1 MADPKDRNVEDRFD
15 ERQRAEGA
23 DAGRE
28 GYGDDGGTRVGRP
41 DTGRDADV
49 STGPSSQTT
58 KEGLEGAVFEGE
70 GTGNTG
76 AGGEAA
82 QGIYDAQGSGTGRG
96 TAGGSLG
103 GADRHDGPESLA
115 DRQQEHKS
123 GYGGEGGAPRTS
135 SDQRE

>member
-41 DTGRDADV
+41 DAGRTSDAG
-49 STGPSSQTT
+49 SGPSSQTT
-58 KEGLEGAVFEGE
+58 KEGLEGAIFEGE
-70 GTGNTG
+70 GGANTG
-76 AGGEAA
+76 AGSEAA
-82 QGIYDAQGSGTGRG
+82 QGIHGAQESGAGQGSG
-96 TAGGSLG
+96 GGSLG
-103 GADRHDGPESLA
+103 GNDRMGSEPLA
-115 DRQQEHKS
+115 NRQQEHKS
-123 GYGGEGGAPRTS
+123 GYGGEGGSPRTS